1 MQVQQSSEALGGTPA
16 AGRVEVAVGL
26 FSALRRLPAEV
37 PDCKVLLVDLPD
49 ESEARRGRIAACRR
63 DSEHAWLE
71 YSKQRNEQ
79 ALHLLEVP

>member
-16 AGRVEVAVGL
+16 AERVEVAVGL

-49 ESEARRGRIAACRR
+49 ESEARKRRIAAGRR

-71 YSKQRNEQ
+71 YSKQRTEQ
-79 ALHLLEVP
+79 AVHLPAVL

>member
-16 AGRVEVAVGL
+16 AERIEFAMGL

-37 PDCKVLLVDLPD
+37 PDCKLSPVDLPD
-49 ESEARRGRIAACRR
+49 ESEARGGRIAACRR

-71 YSKQRNEQ
+71 YSKQRTEQ
-79 ALHLLEVP
+79 AVHLPAVL

>member
-1 MQVQQSSEALGGTPA
+1 MQVQRSSEALGGTPA
-16 AGRVEVAVGL
+16 AERVEVAVGL

-49 ESEARRGRIAACRR
+49 KSEARRGRIAAGRR